1 VHRVADDFAQP
12 NGLVFSADER
22 VLYIADSHR
31 RHIRR
36 FTVTD
41 GGALT
46 GGDVFATCQAGTFD
60 GLRLDGDGRIWAA
73 THEGLHC
80 FTPDGTL
87 TGKLHVPEIVSNLTF
102 GGPRRNDLFIT
113 TASSVYA
120 LKVTVNGAAY
130 PR

>member
-1 VHRVADDFAQP
+1 M
-12 NGLVFSADER
+12 
-22 VLYIADSHR
+22 
-31 RHIRR
+31 
-36 FTVTD
+36 
-41 GGALT
+41 
-46 GGDVFATCQAGTFD
+46 FATCQAGTFD

-80 FTPDGTL
+80 FAPDGTL